1 MKITKNTIKKLI
13 KEEMEAI
20 IDEGFVDQI
29 KSIGQ
34 GVKSFGQDALNR
46 AQQASQNSQK
56 QQDAESLQHINAK
69 LDQILHILN
78 MTK

>member
-29 KSIGQ
+29 KSDGQ
-34 GVKSFGQDALNR
+34 RVKSFGQDAMDSITQKHAL
-46 AQQASQNSQK
+46 K
-56 QQDAESLQHINAK
+56 QQGDESLQHINQK
-69 LDQILHILN
+69 LDQILHLLS

>member
-29 KSIGQ
+29 KSDGQ
-34 GVKSFGQDALNR
+34 RVKSFGQDFQKQL
-46 AQQASQNSQK
+46 QQPSQK
-56 QQDAESLQHINAK
+56 QQGDESLQHINQK
-69 LDQILHILN
+69 LDQILHLLS

>member
-20 IDEGFVDQI
+20 IDEGGFVDQI

-46 AQQASQNSQK
+46 AQQPSQK
-56 QQDAESLQHINAK
+56 EQNAESLQHINAK